1 MGTPSLRL
9 PDFVIAGAQKCGTTS
24 LHRYLGAHPGLYLP
38 RRPRR
43 EELHFF
49 DFDENFAKGVD
60 WYAAHFEQAGSRQK
74 VGQTSPLYIYDER
87 VPSRLANALPHARL
101 IFLLRDPVARAYSHY
116 WHQVK
121 KGTERLSF
129 MEALA
134 MEKERLQ
141 GGYDARRQY
150 SYVDRGRYAQQ
161 LARFAR
167 LFPRSQMLVLS
178 TEALGA
184 RPLQTL
190 ARCFDFLGVDPLP
203 ADLVA
208 ELAAKRFNEAQI
220 PRWPAL
226 QRWIGSRRGRMP
238 FVANV
243 IYKVNLRP
251 ATNPPMPEEARAY
264 LADQFAEDTARLEKE
279 FDFDTSAWPCLRQA
293 SREDGLVA
301 CAL

>member
-1 MGTPSLRL
+1 MGAASLRL
-9 PDFVIAGAQKCGTTS
+9 PDFIIAGAQKCGTTS
-24 LHRYLGAHPGLYLP
+24 LHRYLSAHPALYLP
-38 RRPRR
+38 RRPQ
-43 EELHFF
+43 ELHFF
-49 DFDENFAKGVD
+49 DFDENFIRGID
-60 WYAAHFEQAGSRQK
+60 WFAEHFAPAGPAQT
-74 VGQTSPLYIYDER
+74 VGQTSPLYLYDER

-121 KGTERLSF
+121 KGTERLPF

-134 MEKERLQ
+134 MEEKRLQ

-167 LFPRSQMLVLS
+167 LFPRSQMLVLG

-184 RPLQTL
+184 RPLETL

-203 ADLVA
+203 ADVVA
-208 ELAAKRFNEAQI
+208 ELAAKRFNEARL

-226 QRWIGSRRGRMP
+226 QHWIGSRRSRMP
-238 FVANV
+238 FLANV
-243 IYKVNLRP
+243 VDKVNLRP

-264 LADQFAEDTARLEKE
+264 LAGQFDEDIARLESE
-279 FDFDTSAWPCLRQA
+279 FEFDTSAWPSRRRTPRQ
-293 SREDGLVA
+293 DDLLV
-301 CAL
+301 CTP